1 MARVNLSF
9 TQKYT
14 AALDSKM
21 RAQLAD
27 FANRSACA
35 GIRNNEAAAMKARVN
50 HHGAFSTKVPAR
62 RFITAAT
69 MNVGD
74 VNMAAELKQAIK
86 EAVGRPTKR
95 DPKQRVA
102 WAETNVGIGG
112 HAGAVVYEETRD
124 VRGNVFGRGEPG
136 TQRGPQRVLFK
147 IAQQL
152 AQNQRTAISER
163 AYAPGPANGNDP
175 AHNAPRVAKHKGFD
189 WPLVDTGE
197 MYGAI
202 KGWVE

>member
-21 RAQLAD
+21 KAQLAD
-27 FANRSACA
+27 FANHSACA
-35 GIRNNEAAAMKARVN
+35 GILQNKNAAMKARVN
-50 HHGAFSTKVPAR
+50 HHGAFRTCVPAR

-74 VNMAAELKQAIK
+74 VAMANELKQAIR
-86 EAVGRPTKR
+86 EAVGRPT
-95 DPKQRVA
+95 QRSVTKEEVA
-102 WAETNVGIGG
+102 YRGG
-112 HAGAVVYEETRD
+112 RQGDLTQTITRD
-124 VRGNVFGRGEPG
+124 VRGNVFGRGELG
-136 TQRGPQRVLFK
+136 EQRGPQRVLYK
-147 IAQQL
+147 IAQKL

-163 AYAPGPANGNDP
+163 AYAPGPTNGNNP
-175 AHNAPRVAKHKGFD
+175 AHNSPPVAKHKGFD

-197 MYGAI
+197 MYSAI